1 MRHGR
6 ANTGQ
11 LEGRS
16 DAGDST
22 SRYSMTPS
30 WALGLRRRNEDANQ
44 FRPPSRYVERRR
56 VGGILATVE
65 CKILLPRGDWLRRN
79 TECRAPRAWWP
90 TPGGAHPQL
99 DRQGCCGPHRRHISA
114 PTSRRATPPAGQGI
128 VRPDTKRKKKTRA
141 GPGGPKRVTKEKDQG
156 GRTCM

>member
-99 DRQGCCGPHRRHISA
+99 DRQAVAARTAGISA
-114 PTSRRATPPAGQGI
+114 PRPADGPPHPRGRDTATP
-128 VRPDTKRKKKTRA
+128 TSTH
-141 GPGGPKRVTKEKDQG
+141 
-156 GRTCM
+156 

>member
-16 DAGDST
+16 DAVDWT

-99 DRQGCCGPHRRHISA
+99 DRQGCCGPHRRHNIA
-114 PTSRRATPPAGQGI
+114 PTSLRATPPAGQELAS
-128 VRPDTKRKKKTRA
+128 RYTERQRKPRA
-141 GPGGPKRVTKEKDQG
+141 CRGFPSRCP
-156 GRTCM
+156 